1 MDNVMF
7 DHGCTAVILALFCCA
22 FVYSSAIVL
31 VGHHSMVN
39 QAATGVVSQ

>member
-7 DHGCTAVILALFCCA
+7 DHGCTAVILALFSCA

-31 VGHHSMVN
+31 VGHHPMVN
-39 QAATGVVSQ
+39 QAATGVVS